1 MYRVLQAGGDPSKIV
16 FSGVGKTAAEVEYAL
31 ESGIHSF
38 NCESEAELALI
49 DAKAARLGKK
59 AGFSIRVNPDV
70 DAVTHPYI
78 STGLSQH
85 KFGIAIACATAVY
98 ERSRQFRNL
107 VAEGVSCH
115 IGSQIL
121 DPSPILE
128 AVDKVLALANEL
140 RAQGHPIRHLDLG
153 GGLGVAYHAGEQ
165 SPQIGAFVETLSSR
179 LLASGLTVMIEPGRS
194 IVGPAG
200 VLLTRVL
207 YRKANGDKEFLIVDA
222 AMNDLIRPSLYRA
235 HHEILPLRKNAL
247 PYVTMDVVGPVCE
260 TGDFLA
266 RDRSMANAMPG
277 DFLAISTAGAY
288 GFVQS
293 SNYNSRPRA
302 PEVLVEGDYLAHH
315 PAAGELRRP
324 GQGRDAVGRM
334 SNPFG
339 TDEMAAGY
347 ATSRPPVHP
356 RVIEQ
361 VYQELGRTEPF
372 QRALDVGCGAGVSTR
387 ALIGF
392 ARNCIGLEPAET
404 MLKWAAALAPSAD
417 FRRRHRRSHPACRRH
432 GRPHHR
438 GRIAQLRK
446 PGPVLSRSRTRAA
459 AARRIGSLRFL
470 AGKEFP

>member
-1 MYRVLQAGGDPSKIV
+1 MFAYSQNDYYCEQVPLADLAHHVGTPAYVYSSQAILRNYAAYTGAFGALPHTVCYAVKANSSLGILALLAKAGAGFDIVSGGELYRVLQAGGDPSKIV

-38 NCESEAELALI
+38 NCESEAELTLI

-85 KFGIAIACATAVY
+85 KFGIAIAGAAAVY

-107 VAEGVSCH
+107 TAEGVSCH

-121 DPSPILE
+121 EPSPILE

-153 GGLGVAYHAGEQ
+153 GGLGVAYHAGEK
-165 SPQIGAFVETLSSR
+165 SPEIHAFVEMLASR
-179 LLASGLTVMIEPGRS
+179 LHTSGLTAMIEPGRS

-207 YRKANGDKEFLIVDA
+207 YRKRNGDKEFLIVDA

-235 HHEILPLRKNAL
+235 HHEIVPLRKSPL
-247 PYVTMDVVGPVCE
+247 PPVTMDVVGPVCE

-266 RDRSMANAMPG
+266 RDRAMANAMPG
-277 DFLAISTAGAY
+277 DFLAVCTAGAY
-288 GFVQS
+288 GFVLS

-302 PEVLVEGDYLAHH
+302 PEVLVEGATWRIIRQREQYQDLVR
-315 PAAGELRRP
+315 GETP
-324 GQGRDAVGRM
+324 
-334 SNPFG
+334 
-339 TDEMAAGY
+339 
-347 ATSRPPVHP
+347 
-356 RVIEQ
+356 
-361 VYQELGRTEPF
+361 
-372 QRALDVGCGAGVSTR
+372 
-387 ALIGF
+387 
-392 ARNCIGLEPAET
+392 
-404 MLKWAAALAPSAD
+404 
-417 FRRRHRRSHPACRRH
+417 
-432 GRPHHR
+432 
-438 GRIAQLRK
+438 
-446 PGPVLSRSRTRAA
+446 
-459 AARRIGSLRFL
+459 
-470 AGKEFP
+470 